1 MYFLNQERSK
11 AKIIVPSVLQAE
23 SLVTKPIPRSQRL
36 SDDVKSYFPHLSH
49 AEVVELAQG
58 GKSAGGPLNVGVVFS
73 GGQAPGGHNVI
84 AGLFDALKRL
94 HKDSRLIGFL
104 GGPAGII
111 NNIHRELNHQDVDRV
126 RNQGGFDL
134 IGSGRTKIE
143 KPEDFEKAKKSCL
156 ELHLDGLVIVG
167 GDDSNTNAAL
177 LAEYFL
183 ANGCST
189 SVVGVPKTIDGD
201 LKSEMIEASFGF
213 DTAAKTFATSIGA
226 LLRDALSAKKY
237 TFFIKLMG
245 RTASHLT
252 LECAL
257 ETHPNMA
264 IIGEEA
270 AASGKTLGEIVDE
283 IVQLVAKRS
292 QLGKD
297 YGAILIPEGLI
308 EFIPEFR
315 ELIDE
320 LNLQMAD
327 EASHEQILERLSHRA
342 KSLFLAL
349 PSPMQQQLLEE
360 RDPHGN
366 VQVSKIETERLL
378 IELVGRKLEEKKAR
392 GDFKGKF
399 APVPLFFGY
408 EGRSCL
414 PSCFDA
420 NYCYALGM
428 TAASLLR
435 EKRTGYIAC
444 IRNLAS
450 PPSEWQA
457 FGVPLPSLITLEMRK
472 GKRKPVIK
480 KALVDLSG
488 QPFLFFKE
496 RRSHWATEDDYHYP
510 GPIQFYGPEEIVN
523 ETTLTL
529 KLELAKEPRYVM

>member
-11 AKIIVPSVLQAE
+11 AKMRVPSVLQAE
-23 SLVTKPIPRSQRL
+23 SLLAESVPSTAKL
-36 SDDVKSYFPHLSH
+36 SDDVKSFFPLSGD
-49 AEVVELAQG
+49 ADPVEFKKG

-84 AGLFDALKRL
+84 AGLYDALKQL

-111 NNIHRELNHQDVDRV
+111 NNSHRELAKPDVDRV

-143 KPEDFEKAKKSCL
+143 KPEDFEKAKNSCL
-156 ELHLDGLVIVG
+156 QLKLDGLVIVG

-183 ANGCST
+183 AEGCPT

-264 IIGEEA
+264 IIGEEVA
-270 AASGKTLGEIVDE
+270 ALGKTLDQIADE
-283 IVQLVAKRS
+283 IVQLVEKRS
-292 QLGKD
+292 HLGKD

-315 ELIDE
+315 VLINE
-320 LNLQMAD
+320 LNLLMAGN
-327 EASHEQILERLSHRA
+327 ASREQILEKLPAGA

-349 PSPMQQQLLEE
+349 PSLMQEQLLEE

-378 IELVGRKLEEKKAR
+378 IELVLKKLESKKEK
-392 GDFKGKF
+392 GEFKGKF

-428 TAASLLR
+428 TAAYLLK

-450 PPSEWQA
+450 PPAEWQA
-457 FGVPLPSLITLEMRK
+457 FGLPLPSLITLEMRK
-472 GKRKPVIK
+472 GKKKPVIK

-510 GPIQFYGPEEIVN
+510 GPIQFFGPEEIVN

-529 KLELAKEPRYVM
+529 KLELAEQPHYVM